1 MNNQNVEFMKRLNA
15 GVKSLNPG
23 TFTIAEDS
31 TDYEGTTRPVE
42 QGGLGFDYKWD
53 MGWMHDTLSYFQ
65 LDPYFRSGNYHKLS
79 FSMMYFGNERYL
91 LPLSHDE
98 VVHGKATIAQKMWG
112 EGDLKF
118 PQARSL
124 YCYMMVHPGKKLN
137 FMGSEVAQ
145 LREWDER
152 REQDWFM
159 RKFPKHDAFYRFC
172 TDLNHLYLD
181 HPALWQEDY
190 AEHGFAWLDVAST
203 ERCTYAIER
212 RSPTADEGANAPAG
226 EKDGGAQA
234 QPAAGERIVAVLNLS
249 GATQEDYEVEVPGAT
264 KAEVLLDSDWDAY
277 AGTTP
282 PGTEAVALDADAH
295 VLTCTLPPFATVI
308 LRVA

>member
-1 MNNQNVEFMKRLNA
+1 
-15 GVKSLNPG
+15 
-23 TFTIAEDS
+23 
-31 TDYEGTTRPVE
+31 
-42 QGGLGFDYKWD
+42 
-53 MGWMHDTLSYFQ
+53 MHDTLSYFQ

-212 RSPTADEGANAPAG
+212 RSAVADTGAGAPAG
-226 EKDGGAQA
+226 EKDEGAGS

-264 KAEVLLDSDWDAY
+264 KAEVLLDSDWDVY

-282 PGTEAVALDADAH
+282 RGAEAVALDAGTH

-308 LRVA
+308 LSVA

>member
-1 MNNQNVEFMKRLNA
+1 
-15 GVKSLNPG
+15 
-23 TFTIAEDS
+23 
-31 TDYEGTTRPVE
+31 
-42 QGGLGFDYKWD
+42 
-53 MGWMHDTLSYFQ
+53 MG
-65 LDPYFRSGNYHKLS
+65 
-79 FSMMYFGNERYL
+79 
-91 LPLSHDE
+91 
-98 VVHGKATIAQKMWG
+98 
-112 EGDLKF
+112 
-118 PQARSL
+118 
-124 YCYMMVHPGKKLN
+124 C
-137 FMGSEVAQ
+137 EVAQ

-190 AEHGFAWLDVAST
+190 AEHGFEWLDVAST

-212 RSPTADEGANAPAG
+212 RSAATDAGAMAYAG
-226 EKDGGAQA
+226 EKDEGAGS

-264 KAEVLLDSDWDAY
+264 RAEVLLDSDWDVY

-282 PGTEAVALDADAH
+282 RGAEAVALAAGTP

-308 LRVA
+308 LSVA